1 MLIKTIKE
9 QNPKYKYSPVFAFGG
24 SYGGMLAAWMR
35 MKFPHTIQGALASS
49 APIIFFPG
57 SNSPYAFNE
66 LVTRNWEKVRP
77 GTKDSVYQGFMML
90 QKFSTDT
97 STWATLS
104 QIFNT
109 CNPISS
115 QDDVLSISDEINGA
129 IGTMQMVDYPYA
141 TDFLGSLPANPV
153 NSTIGWMYGNVSTI
167 TSDMDYV
174 KRLQVILNV
183 YQNSTGQTN
192 CTYTGSSSSVKAPG
206 LDDDGWSYQLC
217 NEMVMPINANGM
229 TDMFPRDLFDAD

>member
-1 MLIKTIKE
+1 
-9 QNPKYKYSPVFAFGG
+9 
-24 SYGGMLAAWMR
+24 
-35 MKFPHTIQGALASS
+35 
-49 APIIFFPG
+49 
-57 SNSPYAFNE
+57 
-66 LVTRNWEKVRP
+66 
-77 GTKDSVYQGFMML
+77 
-90 QKFSTDT
+90 
-97 STWATLS
+97 
-104 QIFNT
+104 
-109 CNPISS
+109 
-115 QDDVLSISDEINGA
+115 
-129 IGTMQMVDYPYA
+129 MQMVDYPYA

-153 NSTIGWMYGNVSTI
+153 NSTIGWIYGNVSTI

-229 TDMFPRDLFDAD
+229 TDMFPRDLFDADLDVANCKKETELNPQFDWALDTFGGRNPNKDF